1 MFIVLPLKKLL
12 KIVFAGL
19 LSILLMGLVIYEV
32 TNITPPEIAVSNE
45 IDEEIAQ
52 EIKNLLDTRDKALL
66 ENDVENIKSLYNI
79 KSKYGMWAFLHEE
92 KKAKYLSNWSEKQG
106 VRFTSIKSDI
116 VIRSLKDKGEKYT
129 ASVLKSTEYKYM
141 YENDA
146 DNVNMFRIGTSHLI
160 DIIKYGN
167 AWLITREWY
176 TDPFADSLNLDNIKT
191 DEIKNYILSKG
202 PRDFSGLNARRI
214 AAVKYADKYCG
225 SAGTKENGFKYNNKY
240 RNYNSLGGDCANFA
254 SQILFEGGKFRKT
267 REWNYDKDGSRAWVN
282 AQAFKNFWLW
292 SGRASLIA
300 SGRYEKVVKASYK
313 LLPGDFVAYEKKGD
327 IVHISVVTGAD
338 SKGYSLV
345 NCHNIDR
352 YRVPWDLG
360 WSDKG
365 IKFWLVR
372 VHF

>member
-1 MFIVLPLKKLL
+1 MPCCR
-12 KIVFAGL
+12 
-19 LSILLMGLVIYEV
+19 
-32 TNITPPEIAVSNE
+32 P
-45 IDEEIAQ
+45 
-52 EIKNLLDTRDKALL
+52 
-66 ENDVENIKSLYNI
+66 
-79 KSKYGMWAFLHEE
+79 
-92 KKAKYLSNWSEKQG
+92 
-106 VRFTSIKSDI
+106 
-116 VIRSLKDKGEKYT
+116 
-129 ASVLKSTEYKYM
+129 
-141 YENDA
+141 
-146 DNVNMFRIGTSHLI
+146 
-160 DIIKYGN
+160 
-167 AWLITREWY
+167 
-176 TDPFADSLNLDNIKT
+176 
-191 DEIKNYILSKG
+191 
-202 PRDFSGLNARRI
+202 
-214 AAVKYADKYCG
+214 
-225 SAGTKENGFKYNNKY
+225 Y
-240 RNYNSLGGDCANFA
+240 R
-254 SQILFEGGKFRKT
+254 KFRKT

-313 LLPGDFVAYEKKGD
+313 LLPGDFVAYEKKGE